1 MSSAA
6 TETTTSA
13 SETMRLC
20 KPCGVE
26 MAVSN
31 FPAGARRFACK
42 RCTHLRAQ
50 KSRKVPTPS
59 ERRQRLLWT
68 CAFKG
73 ALSIFKQKAIG
84 LSHLQIE
91 QLLIAAGYT
100 NPEDMNVFLLPR
112 NPTLPLTPANAVV
125 ANLAARRYLCTSWTK
140 DHDVAAYMR
149 YALFHVL
156 LDVGVAMVCSE

>member
-1 MSSAA
+1 MI
-6 TETTTSA
+6 
-13 SETMRLC
+13 
-20 KPCGVE
+20 
-26 MAVSN
+26 SN
-31 FPAGARRFACK
+31 FPKGTKRFSCK

-50 KSRKVPTPS
+50 KSRKVPTPN

-73 ALSIFKQKAIG
+73 AISIFGQKAIG
-84 LSHLQIE
+84 LSHVQIE

-149 YALFHVL
+149 YALTF
-156 LDVGVAMVCSE
+156 M